1 VRRRSRHIV
10 RAERSR
16 LKAAKKIDGKVNSL
30 LEIERPKNAAT
41 PNDDR

>member
-1 VRRRSRHIV
+1 MRRRSRHSI

-16 LKAAKKIDGKVNSL
+16 FKAAKKIDGKVNSL
-30 LEIERPKNAAT
+30 LEIERPQNAAT